1 MIAQLFF
8 QVKHLQKKKQD
19 LENPYAAQIGI
30 YRFLSA
36 EGAKASPWGLR
47 PQARFGAQPPKA
59 ALSAEMKLATIFD
72 F

>member
-1 MIAQLFF
+1 M
-8 QVKHLQKKKQD
+8 
-19 LENPYAAQIGI
+19 QIGI

-59 ALSAEMKLATIFD
+59 ALSAEMKLAKIFD